1 LARERD
7 ALAAEVQVL
16 KAALRKTA
24 TENAPQSGGASAQSA
39 WEAAELRAGEEEW
52 RLPPQEA
59 HVLAENLEAA
69 NAAFIQ
75 TNLELKRQASE
86 LKIELE
92 AARAALRTGEE
103 HLRLIF
109 ESATEYAIFTLGLD
123 GRFTSWNPG
132 AQRILGFTED
142 KILGRPADVIFTP
155 EDREARIPEMEM
167 CRAAEEGRA
176 VNDGWRQRADGSRF
190 WGSGQTMP
198 LVDSDGQMR
207 GFLKILRDQT
217 ERHQSE
223 ERRALLLRELG
234 HRVKNALA
242 TAQAVAAQTLRE
254 AGAPADLRATFEA
267 RLMALARSHDM
278 LSQSDWEGAP
288 LHEVVERTLEPYAAD
303 GEVGRVT
310 VNGRPVRLAPNTT
323 VTLNLALHELATNA
337 AKYGALSL
345 PGGRIEVTWDL
356 EQRLRNATPVV
367 TILWRERGGPPV
379 RPPERRGFGSRLL
392 EHALPHDSGG
402 EVTLNFPPEGVE
414 CRIRLPLVARERL
427 A

>member
-1 LARERD
+1 
-7 ALAAEVQVL
+7 
-16 KAALRKTA
+16 
-24 TENAPQSGGASAQSA
+24 
-39 WEAAELRAGEEEW
+39 
-52 RLPPQEA
+52 
-59 HVLAENLEAA
+59 
-69 NAAFIQ
+69 
-75 TNLELKRQASE
+75 
-86 LKIELE
+86 
-92 AARAALRTGEE
+92 
-103 HLRLIF
+103 
-109 ESATEYAIFTLGLD
+109 
-123 GRFTSWNPG
+123 
-132 AQRILGFTED
+132 
-142 KILGRPADVIFTP
+142 
-155 EDREARIPEMEM
+155 M

-176 VNDGWRQRADGSRF
+176 GNEGWRLRADGSRF

-198 LVDSDGQMR
+198 LVDSDGQLR

-217 ERHQSE
+217 ERHQSK

-242 TAQAVAAQTLRE
+242 TAQAVAAQTLRQ

-356 EQRLRNATPVV
+356 EQRLRNSAPAV
-367 TILWRERGGPPV
+367 TIFWRERVGHRCDHPSAAASARGCRSMHCRTIQAAKSRSTSRRRASSAAFACRLWSGSAWHDREKQGRPV
-379 RPPERRGFGSRLL
+379 TTRTTPSSQEAAG
-392 EHALPHDSGG
+392 
-402 EVTLNFPPEGVE
+402 
-414 CRIRLPLVARERL
+414 
-427 A
+427 